1 LFYAIFLTFG
11 QLSIFSWIF
20 ILAAFIPMVSGSP
33 IGQKFPDITFKTF
46 NAFITANFDPL
57 VSLST
62 VLMVLFTL
70 TENSDLLNLH
80 SRQQHVFYDSERK
93 IKVTGWIKALTTAIS
108 DKLGDS
114 IFELLL
120 QSDLVLEPQENEY
133 IQPVALKLNKFA
145 NILGLLPYTN
155 SGRFMGKTNT
165 ISLDKIQPVTLIC
178 PQVFSCQTATCNP
191 RSLLQSTKDRDI
203 PRVTFIKGNDVLHNV
218 QVLTGR
224 CPTCKTT
231 YSADHERF
239 QTNETSTWNRVYI
252 NSAKHLKI
260 GQSIWVDRT
269 FSKAILNSVYSFH
282 ASVSAFAEYWNNT
295 YGLVTSSHS
304 TNITRRQVWH
314 AFIQES
320 LRTVADA
327 SDMELELNDA
337 LNIDEVT
344 HDAFEILG
352 KQGCIQAAHQ
362 HSCSECTQPY
372 RFTSDVI
379 NDASS
384 EHSSNMNVDSN
395 ASPVK
400 LIVLDGIVMGPT
412 VSYNYYIYI

>member
-1 LFYAIFLTFG
+1 LFYATFLLSFS
-11 QLSIFSWIF
+11 QLSTFSWIF

-33 IGQKFPDITFKTF
+33 TSQKFPDITFQTF
-46 NAFITANFDPL
+46 NAFITANFNPH

-62 VLMVLFTL
+62 VLLVLFTL
-70 TENSDLLNLH
+70 IENPDLLNLH
-80 SRQQHVFYDSERK
+80 SRQQNALYDSERA
-93 IKVTGWIKALTTAIS
+93 IKVTGWIIALTTAIS

-114 IFELLL
+114 FTELLL
-120 QSDLVLEPQENEY
+120 QTDLVSEPQEKEY
-133 IQPVALKLNKFA
+133 IPPVALKLNKFA
-145 NILGLLPYTN
+145 NILDLLPYTK
-155 SGRFMGKTNT
+155 SGRFKGKTNT
-165 ISLDKIQPVTLIC
+165 ISLDKVQPVTVIC

-191 RSLLQSTKDRDI
+191 RSLLQSTRDRDI
-203 PRVTFIKGNDVLHNV
+203 PQVTFIKGNDVFHNV
-218 QVLTGR
+218 QVLTGQ
-224 CPTCKTT
+224 CPNCETT

-239 QTNETSTWNRVYI
+239 KANETSWNRVYI

-260 GQSIWVDRT
+260 GQSIWVDRV

-295 YGLVTSSHS
+295 YGSETSSQS
-304 TNITRRQVWH
+304 TSITRRQVWH

-362 HSCSECTQPY
+362 HSCSECAQPY
-372 RFTSDVI
+372 RLASDVI
-379 NDASS
+379 DDASS
-384 EHSSNMNVDSN
+384 EHSRNMNVDSN
-395 ASPVK
+395 AAPVK
-400 LIVLDGIVMGPT
+400 MVVLDGIVMGPT
-412 VSYNYYIYI
+412 VSHFI